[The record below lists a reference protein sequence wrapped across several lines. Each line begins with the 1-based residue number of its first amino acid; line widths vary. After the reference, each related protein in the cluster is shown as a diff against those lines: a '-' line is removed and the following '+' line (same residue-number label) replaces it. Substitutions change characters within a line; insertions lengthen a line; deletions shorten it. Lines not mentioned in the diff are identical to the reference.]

1 MRSAVVSGGGGVNSS
16 GSMST
21 LSSEEKSMVM
31 SSEDSS
37 SYPDEPELELGLGL
51 SLGGGKAKPRPPPAK
66 ATAAGS
72 WDQYARILTA
82 KDFPSMVS
90 TKASSSSSSSSSS
103 PVAKANNNNG
113 SCGTKRTAEPSSP
126 PGRSAIRKFLSK
138 PELIGPNSSLIGA
151 FPDYC
156 LSKIIFLLLLW
167 IFHFFGS
174 VMAFGLDFDMLL
186 WLQFQELSQVVG
198 WPPIRAYRMNSL
210 VNHAKS
216 PATEESA
223 TAIDKS
229 KGTNLVLDKTN
240 YSSNRN
246 HNVAKERGLVKTSL
260 FVKVNTDGIP
270 IGRKVD
276 LSAHSCYDSLAHT
289 LDHMFKLSAAFGATR
304 SKTEEEVV
312 MGGIRRPPRLLDS
325 SSDFV
330 LTYEDKEGDWMLVGD
345 VPWEMFLSSV
355 RRLRIRRTA
364 EVNGLDIGRQ
374 FTFFPLSSSC
384 LELPPEFLG
393 L

>member
-1 MRSAVVSGGGGVNSS
+1 
-16 GSMST
+16 
-21 LSSEEKSMVM
+21 MVM
-31 SSEDSS
+31 SSEDSSS

-51 SLGGGKAKPRPPPAK
+51 SLGGGKAKARPPPPEK
-66 ATAAGS
+66 AAGAGS

-90 TKASSSSSSSSSS
+90 STKASSSSSSSSSS
-103 PVAKANNNNG
+103 PVAKANNSNG

-126 PGRSAIRKFLSK
+126 PGRSA
-138 PELIGPNSSLIGA
+138 
-151 FPDYC
+151 
-156 LSKIIFLLLLW
+156 
-167 IFHFFGS
+167 
-174 VMAFGLDFDMLL
+174 
-186 WLQFQELSQVVG
+186 LSQVVG

-223 TAIDKS
+223 STIDKT

-246 HNVAKERGLVKTSL
+246 HNVAKERGFVKTSL
-260 FVKVNTDGIP
+260 FVKVNMDGIT

-276 LSAHSCYDSLAHT
+276 LSAHSCYESLAHT
-289 LDHMFKLSAAFGATR
+289 LDHMFKLSAAVGATR
-304 SKTEEEVV
+304 SKVEEEVV
-312 MGGIRRPPRLLDS
+312 MGGKRQPPRLLDS

-364 EVNGLDIGRQ
+364 EVNGLSLMKG
-374 FTFFPLSSSC
+374 TGNS
-384 LELPPEFLG
+384 
-393 L
+393 